1 MQEAFKRQLTYTLNY
16 SNYLE
21 LVLKFLFNI
30 VIGILAI
37 ATLGLA
43 VLKITGIKPMSW
55 LDVLWPL
62 IIAILIRTGFFFL
75 LGKVKIK

>member
-1 MQEAFKRQLTYTLNY
+1 M
-16 SNYLE
+16 
-21 LVLKFLFNI
+21 LKFLFNI
-30 VIGILAI
+30 VVGILAI

-62 IIAILIRTGFFFL
+62 IMAILIRMGFLFL
-75 LGKVKIK
+75 IGKVKIK